1 MSDEEYIVQ
10 TPSTISSFNEEI
22 SVNSNTSVSE
32 AEKLKNNLPKISSPK
47 KPDENPLDILTSK
60 KESNWH
66 ISISPDGENVL
77 MFNH

>member
-32 AEKLKNNLPKISSPK
+32 GNYHLLSFVIVRHHVLAYL
-47 KPDENPLDILTSK
+47 LT
-60 KESNWH
+60 
-66 ISISPDGENVL
+66 
-77 MFNH
+77 